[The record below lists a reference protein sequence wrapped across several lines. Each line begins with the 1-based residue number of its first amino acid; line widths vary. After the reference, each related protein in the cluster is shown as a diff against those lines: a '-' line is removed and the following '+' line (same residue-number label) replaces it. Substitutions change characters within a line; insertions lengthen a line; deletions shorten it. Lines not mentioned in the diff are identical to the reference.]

1 MNILTEIVQQ
11 NCGGDNIKTL
21 QGSAGLYAI
30 NAANRP
36 LGMNDLHVDAFY
48 VYRGN
53 LILCHS

>member
-48 VYRGN
+48 VHTVA
-53 LILCHS
+53 I